1 MRNNGGIN
9 VGNAMATEFICRF
22 TYSGM
27 VFESN
32 LRSSFVEIE
41 TIDGKTE
48 VVKVGPST
56 RLRTPGDL
64 QRFAVEWY
72 YKNIYHQNFGG
83 REMAPYEV
91 VLKNY

>member
-1 MRNNGGIN
+1 M
-9 VGNAMATEFICRF
+9 GNSMHIEYICRF
-22 TYSGM
+22 THNGTI
-27 VFESN
+27 FESN
-32 LRSSFVEIE
+32 LRSPFIEIE

-48 VVKVGPST
+48 IVKVGPST
-56 RLRTPGDL
+56 RLKTPGDL

-72 YKNIYHQNFGG
+72 YKNILNQNFGG